1 MILFV
6 SLILSSLLAYCDGG
20 PVADFGK
27 AIPRT
32 IGGWTA
38 RGEDRT
44 YDRRTIFDYMDGGA
58 EVYLAFDFRGV
69 WSRKYAGPGDREMT
83 LDIFDMGSPEDAF
96 GAFSCDRE
104 DPDAG
109 IGQESEYGGGLLRF
123 WQGRYFVSV
132 TAPEEDEVV
141 RRAVLDLGK
150 ETVKYL
156 GPAGPKPGLVG
167 LLPRDG
173 LRPERTSFFHGLIS
187 LNNRFFVSGDNI
199 LHLDPTTDC
208 AFGEYA
214 TPSGDPAS
222 LLLVRYPDPEKA
234 REAEKAFLAGYL
246 PEAGADGLGRTEDKK
261 WVLASV
267 KANVLAVVFEAPS
280 AEWAKKLAAAAESL
294 VK

>member
-1 MILFV
+1 
-6 SLILSSLLAYCDGG
+6 
-20 PVADFGK
+20 VADFGQ

-32 IGGWTA
+32 IDGWTA
-38 RGEDRT
+38 RGDDRT
-44 YDRRTIFDYMDGGA
+44 YDRQTIFDYMDGGA
-58 EVYLAFDFRGV
+58 EVYLAFDFREV
-69 WSRKYAGPGDREMT
+69 WSRMYVGPGDREMT
-83 LDIFDMGSPEDAF
+83 LDIFDMGSPDDAF

-104 DPDAG
+104 DPGAG

-150 ETVKYL
+150 ETVKHL
-156 GPAGPKPGLVG
+156 GPAGPKPDLVG
-167 LLPRDG
+167 LLPKAG

-199 LHLDPTTDC
+199 LHLERTTDC
-208 AFGEYA
+208 ALGEYA
-214 TPSGDPAS
+214 IPSGEPAY

-234 REAEKAFLAGYL
+234 REAEKTFLAGYL
-246 PEAGADGLGRTEDKK
+246 PEAGADGLGQTEDKR

-267 KANVLAVVFEAPS
+267 EANVLAVVFEAPS
-280 AEWAKKLAAAAESL
+280 ADWAKKLVAAVEFP